1 MQNSQR
7 SSYTFPPPL
16 PSPSGWPWVQEV
28 GKAWTYHGRCE
39 EIQEDVDLHDFEGNK
54 VDLYERLK
62 ESEKWIQ
69 GATPE
74 QRERRAWAEDML
86 RGAARVAMA
95 DGNKAAF
102 EVRSS
107 PNSRC
112 RCAASN
118 PPLFSIRGLRHLVHC
133 CTADQVLSPN
143 VQHPISRSECTASLR
158 NGDAGSCSNQAQ
170 GSP

>member
-1 MQNSQR
+1 
-7 SSYTFPPPL
+7 
-16 PSPSGWPWVQEV
+16 VQEV
-28 GKAWTYHGRCE
+28 GKSWTYRGRCE

-102 EVRSS
+102 EVR
-107 PNSRC
+107 
-112 RCAASN
+112 
-118 PPLFSIRGLRHLVHC
+118 
-133 CTADQVLSPN
+133 
-143 VQHPISRSECTASLR
+143 
-158 NGDAGSCSNQAQ
+158 
-170 GSP
+170 